1 MIGYWVLIGIPIL
14 LSLVALS
21 KNKLKLSLFVVEL
34 FYILFIGL
42 RYEVGPD
49 REAYLNK
56 YDTIATLSFTE
67 ALSYTEAGYASL
79 NWVLAQ
85 MDSGMYWV
93 NFMVAIIFVSGLI
106 RFAKTTPLPFIA
118 LVSVTPYLVI
128 AIGMSAARQSA
139 AIGLVFHLMAS
150 WRQGLANK
158 LSLSVLAVSFH
169 YSAVMSFVFV
179 MQSIKMPVWLRV
191 GLLMASAVA
200 VYPIFSAT
208 DAFDKYNQTY
218 LEKNIVS
225 AGALMHAL
233 LNVIPAIIYL
243 IYRHKWKSR
252 FGESDLLPMLAI
264 LSILSIFGVSISSTG
279 IDRLALYLSPIQM
292 IVYGS
297 LPFLFGRKHKKTL
310 SLLIIIYQLII
321 LFWWLNFSNH
331 AADGFLPY
339 NNLIIH
345 WLFD

>member
-42 RYEVGPD
+42 RYEVGRD

-191 GLLMASAVA
+191 GL
-200 VYPIFSAT
+200 
-208 DAFDKYNQTY
+208 
-218 LEKNIVS
+218 
-225 AGALMHAL
+225 
-233 LNVIPAIIYL
+233 
-243 IYRHKWKSR
+243 
-252 FGESDLLPMLAI
+252 
-264 LSILSIFGVSISSTG
+264 
-279 IDRLALYLSPIQM
+279 
-292 IVYGS
+292 
-297 LPFLFGRKHKKTL
+297 
-310 SLLIIIYQLII
+310 
-321 LFWWLNFSNH
+321 
-331 AADGFLPY
+331 
-339 NNLIIH
+339 
-345 WLFD
+345 